1 MKPPFYGISEKNKKK
16 LFTLF
21 STHIYT
27 FKENED
33 ILPIIRDDNAICI
46 IGSGHALI
54 NRINYDGS
62 RTLIDELVKDSIFGT
77 KISSLNSNEFKIIT
91 KEPTT
96 IIVIDYDNLI
106 NENNLKYDYYNTF
119 LLNIF
124 CIINEITK
132 KKNDRIRI
140 LTKKSIRNKLLE
152 YLKVEQSNQKT
163 RKITIPFSY
172 TELADYLAIDRCAMT
187 RELKYMKEE
196 KFIEVKGKKITILF

>member
-1 MKPPFYGISEKNKKK
+1 MKPLFYGINEKNKKD

-21 STHIYT
+21 SAHIYT

-33 ILPIIRDDNAICI
+33 ILSIVKEDNVICI
-46 IGSGHALI
+46 IDNGYAII

-62 RTLIDELVKDSIFGT
+62 RTIIDNLYKDSIFGPR
-77 KISSLNSNEFKIIT
+77 ISSLNSSEYQVIV

-96 IIVIDYDNLI
+96 VVVIDYDILI
-106 NENNLKYDYYNTF
+106 NENNIKNQYYNKF

-124 CIINEITK
+124 SIINDLTQQ
-132 KKNDRIRI
+132 KNERIRI

-152 YLKVEQSNQKT
+152 YFKVERNKQHTKN
-163 RKITIPFSY
+163 IIIPFSF
-172 TELADYLAIDRCAMT
+172 TELADYLAMDRCAMT

-196 KFIEVKGKKITILF
+196 GFIEIKGKKITILL